1 MNFVSFHKANSPT
14 VMLIPGLGVSYELFL
29 PLIELLKE
37 QYSIIVVEVDG
48 FILGRHTRFSS
59 IDDAASEIIRYIQK
73 EYAGRIDLIYG
84 LSMGGKILS
93 RLLERNEITIKHAVM
108 DAAPLVALP
117 PWLVGPLRYMQ
128 ACNVWSCFHWE
139 KFWKWVF
146 HSHYFDVLL
155 SECKKIYPYGGIR
168 SVLDGYKSIYISTL
182 QNIHGDDIHYWYG
195 SKESFVAEAQVKHL
209 LRLHPATK
217 VTVFSGLNHGQL
229 LIDYPEEVAKRIDSI
244 VNSAP

>member
-29 PLIELLKE
+29 PLIELFKE

-59 IDDAASEIIRYIQK
+59 IDDQASQIIRYVQK
-73 EYAGRIDLIYG
+73 EQCGAIDCVYG

-117 PWLVGPLRYMQ
+117 RWLVGPLRYMQ
-128 ACNVWSCFHWE
+128 ACNVWTCFHWE
-139 KFWKWVF
+139 KFWKCVF

-168 SVLDGYKSIYISTL
+168 SVLDGYKSIYSSTL
-182 QNIHGDDIHYWYG
+182 RNIYGKDIHYWYG
-195 SKESFVAEAQVKHL
+195 SKESFVAKAQVKHL
-209 LRLHPATK
+209 LRLQPATK

-244 VNSAP
+244 VYSTP